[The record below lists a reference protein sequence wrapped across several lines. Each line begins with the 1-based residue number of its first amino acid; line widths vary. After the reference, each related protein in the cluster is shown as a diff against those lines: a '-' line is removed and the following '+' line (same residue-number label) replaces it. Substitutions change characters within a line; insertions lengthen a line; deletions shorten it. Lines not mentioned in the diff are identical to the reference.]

1 MTSALIGNI
10 AGALGSVF
18 ILAAFTY
25 QTARNA
31 APDVLSSLLN
41 LIGATLLAVS
51 LTITFNLPVL
61 LLELSWAV
69 IALFGLVRALRTRT

>member
-1 MTSALIGNI
+1 MTYALLGNV
-10 AGALGSVF
+10 AGGLGSIC
-18 ILAAFTY
+18 ILVAFAY

-31 APDVLSSLLN
+31 APDVLSNLLN

-61 LLELSWAV
+61 LLEISWAV
-69 IALFGLVRALRTRT
+69 IALFGLVRALRTRA

>member
-10 AGALGSVF
+10 AWTLGSIF
-18 ILAAFTY
+18 ILVAFAY